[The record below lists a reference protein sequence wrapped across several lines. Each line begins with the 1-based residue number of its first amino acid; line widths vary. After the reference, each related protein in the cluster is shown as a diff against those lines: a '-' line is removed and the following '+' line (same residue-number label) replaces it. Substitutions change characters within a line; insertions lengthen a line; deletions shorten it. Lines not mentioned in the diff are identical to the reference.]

1 MATNTDLRVKISADL
16 KDIKAGLGL
25 LRGELA
31 KVKQQSAQALSGQG
45 NAFADGI
52 RRARTELAG
61 LATAY
66 LSLRGVKLLAGIA
79 DEATQLRGRIR
90 EAKGEYQAILQ
101 LADETRTSLRGTA
114 DLYARLERSTRGR
127 VKGQEDLLAITRS
140 VNQAIKLSYTG
151 TAQGEAAVLQLG
163 QALASGKLAGD
174 EFRSISENAPR
185 LMQAIADGMGVPIES
200 MKAMAKEG
208 ELTTARI
215 VKALLSQGKVL
226 ETEYAR
232 VPVTIGDALTKIRN
246 SFVDYVGN
254 ADAATG
260 TSKTLAEA
268 LGALARNLGLVIDVV
283 VRFASIYVAHLILF
297 RAAPALYAAAAAGLV
312 AYKNQVIATA
322 LAQEMGIKTAV
333 TWATRMRAAAGLA
346 MAAFT
351 GWQIGSFLREQ
362 FEEVELAGIALASGL
377 HEIAVQI
384 KGYFQDAGLRI
395 KLALSDALNGVIGM
409 VGRMNAAIV
418 GVLSKLPGPV
428 GAAYAKIGQASQKFL
443 AGLKVDVR
451 GMSAEVSAA
460 NARIA
465 ADVAKVRAGYTAL
478 ADAASARRRDRANP
492 AGAGAGGGS
501 VAGDDAAE
509 AEGKADKAKAAV
521 NAYALAIE
529 LELDLVQRELKALD
543 QAYQDGAMGLAAYF
557 ARKRDLQL
565 REIDLQIQAAESEAK
580 VATTQDQ
587 QAQALAKIIK
597 LQRDRAAIG
606 PQVARE
612 QAQAE
617 KELTDQ
623 LELLRAK
630 LADLN
635 GGFGN
640 EAAERLRDE
649 YEALLKKLGDSA
661 EGADLA
667 GRIFGIESAKVR
679 IDAIQ
684 ARAQEVINNLRAGTD
699 YINSQ
704 QQLGALGPGEAE
716 RQLHDL
722 RASSI
727 AQLRIYKKAA
737 EDALAATAPG
747 TPQHAA
753 ALQGVAT
760 INSALADAVR
770 AQDEFKLKVAAVAES
785 SLGGFFNDLIDGA
798 KSFKEAFTDMVRSF
812 LAGVA
817 KMIAKELALRA
828 VQAALR
834 AWGGGSAKGNVFGS
848 SGMQKFAKGA
858 AFALPGIAAFAA
870 GGAFTNQVV
879 ASPTLFAFAGG
890 GKFGV
895 MGEAGPEAVMP
906 LTRGP
911 NGRLGVDARGG
922 GGSQPIKVINVW
934 NDQAAADEAAASPAW
949 ERVIVNHVNN
959 NKGGLGIG

>member
-114 DLYARLERSTRGR
+114 DLYTRLERSTRGR

-200 MKAMAKEG
+200 MKQMAKEG

-215 VKALLSQGKVL
+215 GKALLSQGKVL

-246 SFVDYVGN
+246 SFVDYIGN

-283 VRFASIYVAHLILF
+283 VRFASIYVAHLVLF

-377 HEIAVQI
+377 HAIAVQI

-409 VGRMNAAIV
+409 AGRMNAAIV

-428 GAAYAKIGQASQKFL
+428 GDAYAKIGQASQKLL

-478 ADAASARRRDRANP
+478 ADAAAARRRDRANP
-492 AGAGAGGGS
+492 AGAGGGS

-565 REIDLQIQAAESEAK
+565 REIDLQIQAAEAEAK

-667 GRIFGIESAKVR
+667 AKIFDIESAKAR

-684 ARAQEVINNLRAGTD
+684 AKAQEVIANLRAGTD

-704 QQLGALGPGEAE
+704 QQLGALGPGAAE
-716 RQLHDL
+716 QQLQAL
-722 RASSI
+722 RATSI
-727 AQLRIYKKAA
+727 EQLKVYKKAT
-737 EDALAATAPG
+737 EDALAASAAG

-753 ALQGVAT
+753 ALQGLAT
-760 INSALADAVR
+760 INTALADTQAAQHQFRNAIANQAVG
-770 AQDEFKLKVAAVAES
+770 A
-785 SLGGFFNDLIDGA
+785 LGGFFDDLIDGA
-798 KSFKEAFTDMVRSF
+798 KSFKEAFTDMVRNF

-817 KMIAKELALRA
+817 KMIAQELALRA

-890 GKFGV
+890 GQFGV

-911 NGRLGVDARGG
+911 GGRLGVDASGG
-922 GGSQPIKVINVW
+922 AGAQSIKVVNVW
-934 NDQAAADEAAASPAW
+934 SDEAAAAEAAASPKW
-949 ERVIVNHVNN
+949 EKVVINHVNN
-959 NKGGLGIG
+959 NRQGLGIGG